1 MAPDKKPPPK
11 KNEVRVQTQQPHY
24 QWLAMMDPRRF
35 APTKEGTAL
44 LQAKNKRSGVPTDAA
59 VTALK
64 NSLASEN
71 AKKAGN
77 T

>member
-1 MAPDKKPPPK
+1 MAPDKKAPPK
-11 KNEVRVQTQQPHY
+11 KNEVHTSIQQPHF
-24 QWLAMMDPRRF
+24 QWLAMMDPKSF

-44 LQAKNKRSGVPTDAA
+44 LVAKNKRAGIPTDAA